1 MDVLYLYLATT
12 SAAGTV
18 AGLAT
23 KLLLLT
29 F

>member
-1 MDVLYLYLATT
+1 MDMLYLYLATT
-12 SAAGTV
+12 SAAGAV

-23 KLLLLT
+23 ELLILT